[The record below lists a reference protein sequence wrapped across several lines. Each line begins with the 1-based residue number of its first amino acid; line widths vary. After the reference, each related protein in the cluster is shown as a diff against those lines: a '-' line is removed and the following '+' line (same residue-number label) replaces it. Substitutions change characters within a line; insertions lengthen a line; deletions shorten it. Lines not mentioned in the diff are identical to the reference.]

1 MGFSIKLSVP
11 LRESMWKN
19 NAVAMAAAIGVSAE
33 AGRPAQTG
41 TVAAGRLLAAIAEP
55 VLIREAEEADPHPSP
70 ATFQKP
76 SG

>member
-1 MGFSIKLSVP
+1 MGFSTKLSVP

-33 AGRPAQTG
+33 AGHPAQTG
-41 TVAAGRLLAAIAEP
+41 TVAAGHLLAALAEP
-55 VLIREAEEADPHPSP
+55 VLIRGAAAVVPPPSP